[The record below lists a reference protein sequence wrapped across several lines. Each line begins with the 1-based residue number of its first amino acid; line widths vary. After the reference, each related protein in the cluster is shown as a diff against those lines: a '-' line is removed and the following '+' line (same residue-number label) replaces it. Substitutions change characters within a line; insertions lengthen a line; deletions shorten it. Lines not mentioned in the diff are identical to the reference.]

1 MSRFW
6 RSLAFAA
13 LALAVAAAP
22 SLAQPITVAPGN
34 DGWVTP
40 ANSSQIDLG
49 VFPINAFF
57 GPGSVV
63 TPQIVSLSGAP
74 LAPGLGSID
83 TLLVR
88 NPPPVTFN
96 LIPETKTFPVEIKAL
111 RLRGNVNINGTNFQL
126 TVALSSTPSGPGT
139 ITATRLTPDG
149 GRFNSSFPVL
159 PKLVFIEVGNPGN
172 RVDIDC
178 AVAACPSPLI
188 LGANN
193 VCWEVA
199 FGPNGFN
206 PATKGITPIAAGIG
220 VDGDFDGV
228 NDYVTVGRK
237 QAGWPGLE
245 FHQGYD
251 PTPPWPLCGG
261 TGESSHDHAVYS
273 LTHKVRPPRDCAT
286 QTGTGTLGSDTDVA
300 GGKATAID
308 ANGTAVTATPSR
320 LCTYQTTTATELQPN
335 TDTTLTTG
343 KKQPAGGKK
352 APGKPV
358 QDNQQQ

>member
-1 MSRFW
+1 MKSIW
-6 RSLAFAA
+6 KS
-13 LALAVAAAP
+13 LALAGLVLAAAAAP
-22 SLAQPITVAPGN
+22 ALAQPITVAPGN

-40 ANSSQIDLG
+40 ANSSQVDLG
-49 VFPINAFF
+49 VFPIDDFF
-57 GPGSVV
+57 GINSTIV
-63 TPQIVSLSGAP
+63 PQIVSLSGVP

-88 NPPPVTFN
+88 TPPPVTFN
-96 LIPETKTFPVEIKAL
+96 LIPETRTFPVEIKAL
-111 RLRGNVNINGTNFQL
+111 RLRGNVSINGVPFQL

-178 AVAACPSPLI
+178 AVANCPTPLI
-188 LGANN
+188 LGASN

-206 PATKGITPIAAGIG
+206 PQTKGITPIAAGVG

-237 QAGWPGLE
+237 QAGFPGLE
-245 FHQGYD
+245 FHQGYH
-251 PTPPWPLCGG
+251 PAPPWGLCGG
-261 TGESSHDHAVYS
+261 TGESVHDHAVYS
-273 LTHKVRPPRDCAT
+273 LTHKTKPPTDCAT
-286 QTGTGTLGSDTDVA
+286 TTTTNPTPTDPTPINPTNTRTTSSGDT
-300 GGKATAID
+300 ID
-308 ANGTAVTATPSR
+308 LQPQPSR
-320 LCTYQTTTATELQPN
+320 LCVYSAQFEPNVTLNDTA
-335 TDTTLTTG
+335 G
-343 KKQPAGGKK
+343 KKQEGGKK
-352 APGKPV
+352 IAPNKPR
-358 QDNQQQ
+358 QNKPRQ

>member
-1 MSRFW
+1 MNRFW
-6 RSLAFAA
+6 RSLALAG

-22 SLAQPITVAPGN
+22 STAQPITVAPGN

-40 ANSSQIDLG
+40 ANSSQIDLS

-63 TPQIVSLSGAP
+63 TPQIVSLSGVP

-88 NPPPVTFN
+88 VPPPVTFN
-96 LIPETKTFPVEIKAL
+96 LIPETHTFPVEIKAL
-111 RLRGNVNINGTNFQL
+111 RLRGSVNINGTNYQL

-149 GRFNSSFPVL
+149 GRFNSSFPVQ

-178 AVAACPSPLI
+178 AVASCPTPLV
-188 LGANN
+188 LGASN

-206 PATKGITPIAAGIG
+206 PATKGITPIAAGVG

-237 QAGWPGLE
+237 QAGFAGLE

-251 PTPPWPLCGG
+251 PTPPWNPCPDV
-261 TGESSHDHAVYS
+261 THNHAVYS
-273 LTHKVRPPRDCAT
+273 LFHKVKTPTDCAT
-286 QTGTGTLGSDTDVA
+286 QTGTVGTDTTAADTDVV
-300 GGKATAID
+300 GGKATAIN
-308 ANGTAVTATPSR
+308 ATATPSR
-320 LCTYQTTTATELQPN
+320 LCTYTTTTATELQPN
-335 TDTTLTTG
+335 TDTTLVNGT

-352 APGKPV
+352 APGKPG
-358 QDNQQQ
+358 QDKPRQ